1 LAGKNHAFRILRSEI
16 GGRIMGTHAGQGN
29 TVRYLD
35 GQFLIAMPGM
45 SDERF
50 VRSVIYLCAHSSD
63 GAMGIVLNQPAQQVV
78 FADLLVQ
85 LDIIPEPERDR
96 LPDLARGMTVR
107 HGGPVETSRGFVLH
121 SSDYFLEHA
130 TLPVDDTL
138 SLTTT
143 LEILRAIAEG
153 RGPAQAILALGYAGW
168 GPGQLEGEIQS
179 NGWLHCPA
187 DPATLFDGELD
198 MMYDRVLRKLGVDLV
213 NLSSSAGH
221 A

>member
-1 LAGKNHAFRILRSEI
+1 MVTQSGLGAAP
-16 GGRIMGTHAGQGN
+16 
-29 TVRYLD
+29 RYLD
-35 GQFLIAMPGM
+35 GQLLIAMPNM

-50 VRSVIYLCAHSSD
+50 ARSVIYVCAHSSD
-63 GAMGIVLNQPAQQVV
+63 GAMGIVLNQPASHVA

-85 LDIIPEPERDR
+85 LDIIGEYDR
-96 LPDLARGMTVR
+96 TQLPHPVRGMTVR

-121 SSDYFLEHA
+121 SSDYALENA
-130 TLPVDDTL
+130 TLPIDDAV

-143 LEILRAIAEG
+143 LEILRAIADG
-153 RGPAQAILALGYAGW
+153 RGPARAILALGYAGW
-168 GPGQLEGEIQS
+168 GPGQLESEIQS

-187 DPATLFDGELD
+187 DPGTIFASELD
-198 MMYDRVLRKLGVDLV
+198 SMYERVMRKLGVDLA